1 VQPLARMG
9 GLITGIDAV
18 EKNLGVASLHAVF
31 LSVSLS
37 SPVLI
42 SNFLMWCALAVI
54 GEVSVSSQQRIMY
67 LW

>member
-1 VQPLARMG
+1 MG

-42 SNFLMWCALAVI
+42 SNLCGVLWQLLGKFLSP
-54 GEVSVSSQQRIMY
+54 VSKES
-67 LW
+67 

>member
-9 GLITGIDAV
+9 GLITGVDAV

-37 SPVLI
+37 SPALI

-54 GEVSVSSQQRIMY
+54 GEISVSSQQRIMI
-67 LW
+67 L

>member
-1 VQPLARMG
+1 MG
-9 GLITGIDAV
+9 GLITGVDAV

-54 GEVSVSSQQRIMY
+54 GEISV
-67 LW
+67 

>member
-1 VQPLARMG
+1 MG

-18 EKNLGVASLHAVF
+18 EKNLGVASLHAVS

-42 SNFLMWCALAVI
+42 SNLLMWCALSVI
-54 GEVSVSSQQRIMY
+54 GEISVSGQQRIMI
-67 LW
+67 L